1 MLRSVLYRLRSS
13 ASKLCT
19 MWSPGLYSMR
29 DSMRGSMRGSMRVS
43 MLLCSILCSKLCDLR
58 GSMRES
64 GLRTVWGV
72 LEFVRRDFTWN
83 TTLTTVQSL
92 LVVVMGAVMVGV
104 VKGVLMMMLARLRA
118 VRRSLMGQRSTD
130 SIRDKFV
137 SVLGV
142 PGIPGIPGIPSTP
155 CVSVGI
161 VERRIDGFVVR
172 LTDIVNFVN
181 TEW

>member
-1 MLRSVLYRLRSS
+1 MLRSVLHRSRSS

-19 MWSPGLYSMR
+19 MWSSGLC
-29 DSMRGSMRGSMRVS
+29 SMRGSMRDSVQDS
-43 MLLCSILCSKLCDLR
+43 MLLCSMLCSRLCALR

-72 LEFVRRDFTWN
+72 LEFVRRGFTRN

-92 LVVVMGAVMVGV
+92 VVVMGAVMAGV

-118 VRRSLMGQRSTD
+118 VRRSLMGQRSTE
-130 SIRDKFV
+130 SIRDKLV
-137 SVLGV
+137 SVLSV
-142 PGIPGIPGIPSTP
+142 PGIPSTPCAP

-161 VERRIDGFVVR
+161 VERRIDGFVLR
-172 LTDIVNFVN
+172 LTDILNFVN

>member
-1 MLRSVLYRLRSS
+1 MLRSVLHRSRSS

-19 MWSPGLYSMR
+19 MWSSGLC
-29 DSMRGSMRGSMRVS
+29 SMRGSMRDSVQDS
-43 MLLCSILCSKLCDLR
+43 MLLCSMLCSSLCALQA
-58 GSMRES
+58 SVH

-72 LEFVRRDFTWN
+72 LRRGFTRN
-83 TTLTTVQSL
+83 TTLTTVQS

-104 VKGVLMMMLARLRA
+104 VKGVLMMRLARLRA
-118 VRRSLMGQRSTD
+118 ARRYLMGQRSSE
-130 SIRDKFV
+130 SIRDKLV
-137 SVLGV
+137 SVLGVLGV
-142 PGIPGIPGIPSTP
+142 PGISGIL

-161 VERRIDGFVVR
+161 VERRINGFVVR